1 MSKTGKRET
10 NTVRGQR
17 KMLREK
23 RQTLSKTNIL
33 GGNVNFFN

>member
-17 KMLREK
+17 NMLSEK
-23 RQTLSKTNIL
+23 RQMLSKTNIL
-33 GGNVNFFN
+33 GGNVNFLS